1 MPGKSESRVEKNSTP
16 VGVKAMMWVCTMQV
30 FGVEVWVD
38 MWMGMGVLGGYVD
51 GWPERGIFRPKVSAH
66 LETNCRLNRKMGG
79 IWSGLIRERAIARSN
94 NGGLSDLL
102 VTASDPNEHDRKRKE
117 ILAHSILSCHFAT
130 KLSCQTLQT
139 SPKHL
144 WQHLLN
150 HMGRFYHFCVNFNNM
165 FLLQKK

>member
-1 MPGKSESRVEKNSTP
+1 MG
-16 VGVKAMMWVCTMQV
+16 MQV
-30 FGVEVWVD
+30 FGVGVWVD

-102 VTASDPNEHDRKRKE
+102 VTASDPNEHDRKRKRNPCTLNSKLPFCDE
-117 ILAHSILSCHFAT
+117 PVMSNIANFT
-130 KLSCQTLQT
+130 KS
-139 SPKHL
+139 S
-144 WQHLLN
+144 
-150 HMGRFYHFCVNFNNM
+150 VA
-165 FLLQKK
+165 